1 MIEIVILVLS
11 PIVGVLVFCFT
22 RTILVEGMKD
32 DVAFPLENCDTSMVE
47 ECLGDET
54 KHETYCSK

>member
-1 MIEIVILVLS
+1 MEVKKLLKFYFI
-11 PIVGVLVFCFT
+11 
-22 RTILVEGMKD
+22 RTILTEGMKD